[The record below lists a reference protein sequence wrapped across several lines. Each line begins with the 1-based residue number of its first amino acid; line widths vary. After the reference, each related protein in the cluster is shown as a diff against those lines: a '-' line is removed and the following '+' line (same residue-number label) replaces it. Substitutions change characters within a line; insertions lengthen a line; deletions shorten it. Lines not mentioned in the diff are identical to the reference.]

1 MPEPLGQQA
10 MTDEQRRLAR
20 LWYSL
25 GLLDRPDVWPFTKAK
40 PPRRKTKPVDLSRFE
55 KAIV

>member
-1 MPEPLGQQA
+1 MSGTVGEQA

-20 LWYSL
+20 LWHSL

-40 PPRRKTKPVDLSRFE
+40 APRRKTKPVDLSRFGQ
-55 KAIV
+55 ALV